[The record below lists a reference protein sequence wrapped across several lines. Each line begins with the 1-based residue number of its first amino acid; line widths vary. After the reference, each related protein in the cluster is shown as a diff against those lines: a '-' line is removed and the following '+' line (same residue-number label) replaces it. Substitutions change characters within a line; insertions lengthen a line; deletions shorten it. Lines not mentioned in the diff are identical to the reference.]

1 MNAEQ
6 KPIGI
11 FDSGVGGLTV
21 VKEIF
26 RQLPRENIVYFGDT
40 ARVPYGIKSDKL
52 VTKFSIQNTRFL
64 STFDIKL
71 LVVACN
77 TASAVS
83 LEALGQ
89 KFSFP
94 IIGVIEPGARAAL
107 QWSKNK
113 RIGIMGTEATI
124 ASQSYEK
131 LIAGADPSTQTFS
144 QACPLFVP
152 LVEEG
157 WIEGEITSAVVKKYL
172 EPLKRRSVDTLILGC
187 THYPLLKLLLE
198 KEMGPGVTFINSAK
212 EVVAKV
218 GEVLGDKRLRRTGG
232 EPPTRRYYVSDIP
245 TRFVKI
251 GKRFLGEDISP
262 VEQVEIEK
270 YV

>member
-1 MNAEQ
+1 MKG

-26 RQLPRENIVYFGDT
+26 RQLPGENIVYFGDT
-40 ARVPYGIKSDKL
+40 ARVPYGTKSDKL
-52 VTKFSIQNTRFL
+52 VTKFSLQNARFL
-64 STFDIKL
+64 SNFDIKL

-77 TASAVS
+77 TSSAIS
-83 LEALGQ
+83 LDALRQ

-107 QWSKNK
+107 QESKNK
-113 RIGIMGTEATI
+113 GIGIIGTEATI
-124 ASQSYEK
+124 ASRSYEK
-131 LIAGADPSTQTFS
+131 FITRADPSTRTFS

-157 WIEGEITSAVVKKYL
+157 WLQGEITSAVVKKYL
-172 EPLKRRSVDTLILGC
+172 EPLKRQSVDTLILGC
-187 THYPLLKLLLE
+187 THYPLLKSLLE
-198 KEMGPGVTFINSAK
+198 REMGKGVTLIDSAE

-218 GEVLGDKRLRRTGG
+218 GEVLGDKKLLRSG
-232 EPPTRRYYVSDIP
+232 EESPTRRYYVSDIP
-245 TRFVKI
+245 TRFVRI
-251 GKRFLGEDISP
+251 GRRFLGEDISP

-270 YV
+270 Y

>member
-1 MNAEQ
+1 MKGEG

-21 VKEIF
+21 VKEIL
-26 RQLPRENIVYFGDT
+26 RQLTKENIVYFGDT

-52 VTKFSIQNTRFL
+52 VIKFSLQNTAFL

-83 LEALGQ
+83 LDALRQ
-89 KFSFP
+89 ESSFP

-107 QWSKNK
+107 QGSKNK
-113 RIGIMGTEATI
+113 RSGILGTEGTT
-124 ASQSYEK
+124 ASRSYEK
-131 LIAGADPSTQTFS
+131 FIASADPSTQTFS

-157 WIEGEITSAVVKKYL
+157 WTEGEITSAVVKKYL
-172 EPLKRRSVDTLILGC
+172 EPLKRQSVDTLILGC
-187 THYPLLKLLLE
+187 THYPLLKPLLE
-198 KEMGPGVTFINSAK
+198 REMGEGVNLIDSAE

-218 GEVLGDKRLRRTGG
+218 GEVLEDKKLLRPGE
-232 EPPTRRYYVSDIP
+232 EPPLRRYYVSDIP
-245 TRFVKI
+245 TRFVRI
-251 GKRFLGEDISP
+251 GRRFLGEDISP

-270 YV
+270 Y

>member
-1 MNAEQ
+1 MK

-21 VKEIF
+21 VKEIL
-26 RQLPRENIVYFGDT
+26 RQLPGENIVYFGDT
-40 ARVPYGIKSDKL
+40 ARVPYGIKSDNL
-52 VTKFSIQNTRFL
+52 VTKFSLQNVRFL

-83 LEALGQ
+83 LDTLRQE
-89 KFSFP
+89 FSFP

-107 QWSKNK
+107 RGSKNK
-113 RIGIMGTEATI
+113 RVGIIGTEATI
-124 ASQSYEK
+124 ASGSYEK
-131 LIAGADPSTQTFS
+131 LILRADSSALTFS

-157 WIEGEITSAVVKKYL
+157 WTKGEITSSVVKKYL
-172 EPLKRRSVDTLILGC
+172 EPLKRQSVDTLILGC
-187 THYPLLKLLLE
+187 THYPLLKPLLE
-198 KEMGPGVTFINSAK
+198 REMGEGVTLIDSAE
-212 EVVAKV
+212 EVVVEV
-218 GEVLGDKRLRRTGG
+218 GEVLEDKRLRRLD
-232 EPPTRRYYVSDIP
+232 EESPFRKYYVSDIP

-251 GKRFLGEDISP
+251 GRKFLGENISP